1 MVQGVT
7 LARRQLLQRSLLGL
21 SGMAA
26 GMLLAACGQDGSSG
40 AAPAPAS
47 SPAANQSLG
56 NPTAALATPAMPA
69 ATTVTGQT
77 PTGRLS
83 ELRVALPSMPP
94 QLDPQRDWWLVMQ
107 RVYGMVYNQLI
118 RRDWSRNGELVPGLA
133 RSWERIDETTIE
145 VVLRDDVVFHD
156 GSPLTAED
164 VAFTFERTLQGD
176 PELSATGRF
185 PIAEIEVLDRH
196 RLRFV
201 TETPDGAFELRLTK
215 HEASIVPKAYL
226 ERVGPQRFQREPVGT
241 GPYRVVEFVPDQ
253 RIVLEANEQYFEG
266 RPAADR
272 VVVVAIPEVGTRVA
286 ALLNGEIDI
295 LVDLPPDQVAV
306 VEQAGG
312 FRVDSFSPL
321 NANYLIVNGLK
332 PPTDKAEIRQAL
344 SLAIDRQAIVEQLFG
359 GHGLV
364 PGSVQSIFD
373 PLYVER
379 PPLAYDPERARQLL
393 DQAGYSGEEITFLF
407 DSPTY
412 YPLQREWVE
421 LMAGMWRNV
430 GLNVTLHGV
439 EVSQRVEFQRPDTP
453 YHLINNS
460 TGVEVDIVL
469 YKSYGPNS
477 LHQKLFPA
485 GYFDDFN
492 QIVEQARVTVDNRER
507 ARLYQQALD
516 IMNEKVM
523 VIVQFTINRLQA
535 MPEKIVL
542 GTDPDFRL
550 DLSPRNFQVRA

>member
-26 GMLLAACGQDGSSG
+26 GILLAACGQDGSSG

-77 PTGRLS
+77 PAGRLS

-118 RRDWSRNGELVPGLA
+118 RRDWSKNGELVPGLA

-156 GSPLTAED
+156 GGPLTAED

-185 PIAEIEVLDRH
+185 PIAEIEVLGRH

-215 HEASIVPKAYL
+215 HEASIVPRAYF

-373 PLYVER
+373 PLYIER
-379 PPLAYDPERARQLL
+379 PPLAYDPKRARRLL

-477 LHQKLFPA
+477 LHQKQFPA

-535 MPEKIVL
+535 MPEKIAL

-550 DLSPRNFQVRA
+550 DLSPRNFQVHA

>member
-1 MVQGVT
+1 MLQDVI
-7 LARRQLLQRSLLGL
+7 LARRQLLRRSWLGL

-26 GMLLAACGQDGSSG
+26 SMVLAACGQDGSSG

-47 SPAANQSLG
+47 SPPANQSLG

-69 ATTVTGQT
+69 TTTVTSRT

-94 QLDPQRDWWLVMQ
+94 QLDPQRAWWLVMQ

-118 RRDWSRNGELVPGLA
+118 RRDWSKNGELVPGLA

-164 VAFTFERTLQGD
+164 VAFTFQRTLQGD
-176 PELSATGRF
+176 KELGATGRF
-185 PIAEIEVLDRH
+185 PIAEIEVLDRQ

-215 HEASIVPKAYL
+215 HEASIVPKAYF

-306 VEQAGG
+306 VEQTGR

-332 PPTDKAEIRQAL
+332 PPTDKVEIRQAL
-344 SLAIDRQAIVEQLFG
+344 SLALDRRAIVEQLFG

-393 DQAGYSGEEITFLF
+393 TQAGYSGEEITFLF
-407 DSPTY
+407 DSPSY
-412 YPLQREWVE
+412 YPMQREWVE
-421 LMAGMWRNV
+421 LMAGMWRAV

-469 YKSYGPNS
+469 YQSYGPGS

-492 QIVEQARVTVDNRER
+492 SIVEQARFTVDNRER

-535 MPEKIVL
+535 MPETIAL